1 MKKHTF
7 QSAWLVVVSTLTL
20 NNSLIAAET
29 AEISRAQVEH
39 AVAQLTQDA
48 ANLIDKGCVFNNT
61 SSKKG
66 DEDAVNCKIPGL
78 ALAVVFKDQ
87 VVYAGGFGVREINSV
102 CVTKNGGAGFKAQC
116 PVDAD
121 TVFQLASVSKPISAS
136 VVAALIGPKKDIT
149 WDSKLTDL
157 TPDFYMY
164 DPWVTREITIRDM
177 FSHRSGLPEHA
188 NDLLEDLDYGR
199 DAMLKHLRY
208 VKPASSFRS
217 TYAYTNAGLTQGAI
231 AAASAYGLDW
241 ATASEQKIYKP
252 LGMTSTSSR
261 FIDFMARPNKATNHQ
276 LVSGQWTHKIQRNP
290 DAQAPAGGV
299 SSSVNDLTHWMRML
313 LNKGKFANNQVVAE
327 EPLAETQF
335 VQIVSG
341 KNHNNQPTFYG
352 LGWGIAYDD
361 KKRTILSHSGGFAM
375 GAATHLLLIP
385 EAQLGLVVLT
395 NAAPIGVA
403 EALAKN
409 FTDNVFYGKPQN
421 NWLQLFTEL
430 FKDPAVIGI
439 EKLSNYTAR
448 PAKATAAQKISAYI
462 GRYGNNAWIGDVF
475 IEEDKGKLSLIIGP
489 QARKLPL
496 SHFDRDTFT
505 FETQGENAAGLSGV
519 TFAMGADGKAQS
531 LVIESLN
538 KQGQGQLTR
547 ITPGG
552 FQ

>member
-1 MKKHTF
+1 MKKRTF
-7 QSAWLVVVSTLTL
+7 QTACLAAVSTLTL
-20 NNSLIAAET
+20 NNSLIAAEA
-29 AEISRAQVEH
+29 AEISRAQVEN

-48 ANLIDKGCVFNNT
+48 ANLIDKGCVFNDT
-61 SSKKG
+61 SGKKHA
-66 DEDAVNCKIPGL
+66 EDAVNCKIPGL

-87 VVYAGGFGVREINSV
+87 VLYAGGFGVRERNTV
-102 CVTKNGGAGFKAQC
+102 CATENGATVFKAQC
-116 PVDAD
+116 AVDAD

-136 VVAALIGPKKDIT
+136 VVAALISQKKGVT

-157 TPDFYMY
+157 TPDFHMY

-261 FIDFMARPNKATNHQ
+261 FSDFMARPNKATNHQ
-276 LVSGQWTHKIQRNP
+276 LVDGQWVHKVQRNP

-299 SSSVNDLTHWMRML
+299 SSSVNDLTQWMRMS
-313 LNKGKFANNQVVAE
+313 LNKGKFANNQVIAE

-335 VQIVSG
+335 AQIVSG

-352 LGWGIAYDD
+352 LGWGIAFDD
-361 KKRTILSHSGGFAM
+361 KKRTVLSHSGAFAM

-409 FTDNVFYGKPQN
+409 FTDTVFYGKPQN

-439 EKLSNYTAR
+439 EKLSNYTVQ
-448 PAKATAAQKISAYI
+448 PAKPTAAQKNSAYI
-462 GRYGNNAWIGDVF
+462 GRYGQNAWIGDVF
-475 IEEDKGKLSLIIGP
+475 IEDANGKLALIIGP
-489 QARKLPL
+489 QAKKLPL

-519 TFAMGADGKAQS
+519 TFSMGADGKAQS

-538 KQGQGQLTR
+538 KHGQGQLMR
-547 ITPGG
+547 IMP
-552 FQ
+552 